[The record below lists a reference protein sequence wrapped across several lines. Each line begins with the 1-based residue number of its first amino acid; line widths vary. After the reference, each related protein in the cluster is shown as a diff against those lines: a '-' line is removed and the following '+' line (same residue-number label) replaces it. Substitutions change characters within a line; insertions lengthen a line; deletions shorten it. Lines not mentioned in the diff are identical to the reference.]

1 MLRIVTSIEEVAAR
15 QLCGILYAAIWLT
28 NDVIFLLVAYF
39 LGLFGRE
46 SDILNGIS

>member
-1 MLRIVTSIEEVAAR
+1 MTSIEVGVR
-15 QLCGILYAAIWLT
+15 QKLCGIQYATIWLT
-28 NDVIFLLVAYF
+28 TDVIVLLVAYF

>member
-1 MLRIVTSIEEVAAR
+1 MLRIITSIEVGVR

-28 NDVIFLLVAYF
+28 IDIIVLLVAYF